1 MDEDFQEI
9 SPPDHGADPIK
20 SIPPDV
26 DPLPADADPQPE
38 TADAACEDSSISD
51 QQGTEAVETEEVK
64 TDSNH
69 KNGADA
75 DREAIRDPELE
86 RIHKL
91 FVTDEDIIMT
101 TFWCVE
107 VAVNPYTKITSTS
120 FEHKTELCF
129 F

>member
-1 MDEDFQEI
+1 MDEDSQEI
-9 SPPDHGADPIK
+9 SPPDRGAAQTK

-26 DPLPADADPQPE
+26 DPLPVDADPQME
-38 TADAACEDSSISD
+38 TADAACEDSSTSD

-69 KNGADA
+69 KNEADV
-75 DREAIRDPELE
+75 DGEAVHDPEFE

-91 FVTDEDIIMT
+91 FVTDEDITMT

-107 VAVNPYTKITSTS
+107 AAIIPYTKITST
-120 FEHKTELCF
+120 F
-129 F
+129 